1 MLQRSTSHT
10 DNYLIKQL
18 PQAIAFINMKEN
30 IILASDKWV
39 TDFSPMGESC
49 IEMSITHLFSHH
61 NKDWQKVLQKCLK
74 GEPGQPRVG
83 SYLDNTGNEKWIEL
97 LKTAWHDDNENVVG
111 WIIQGEKVSQRMHNE
126 VQLDK
131 FHVLSNEMSDIA
143 KIGLWE
149 YRFADDE
156 LNWSEMTKIIHE
168 VPMDYIPNLEK
179 ATNFYKSGHSRNTVA
194 MTVQK
199 SIIDESSWSEKL
211 QLITAKGNEIWVII
225 SGKPIY
231 KNGEFTGLIG
241 TIQNIN
247 SLTLSEI
254 KTREN
259 EYQLK
264 TLIDNLP
271 LNIFIKDLDS
281 RKILVNKS
289 EMKYCGATK
298 ESEILGKDDFELYDY
313 ESAKISR
320 NEDLKVIQT
329 LKPMLRQETES
340 FKKDGTRTVFLTSK
354 IPLVNRDG
362 SAYGL
367 VGISI
372 DISELKEKEKELE
385 ALISVTS
392 LQNEKLIN
400 FAHIVSHNLRSHTAN
415 FSMLL
420 DLLTNEKD
428 ETEKQ
433 KIIGMLTNSSDNLL
447 ETLDNL
453 NEVVDISS
461 KTGLAKKSTNLNKE
475 ITSAKQNLTTKLTEH
490 QVKIINKIDSKVSVK
505 VIPAYLESI
514 LMNFLT
520 NAIKYRSPKRKP
532 IIKLNAI
539 SKDGYT
545 VLSIQD
551 NGLGIDLKKYGDKL
565 FGMYK
570 TFHDSEDARGIGLYI
585 TKNQIEAMNGK
596 VSVESKVDQG
606 TTFKIYFNEND

>member
-1 MLQRSTSHT
+1 MLQRSTFHT

-18 PQAIAFINMKEN
+18 PQAIAFIDMKEN

-39 TDFSPMGESC
+39 TDFSPLAESC
-49 IEMSITHLFSHH
+49 IGMPITHLFSHH

-97 LKTAWHDDNENVVG
+97 LKTAWHDDKENVVG
-111 WIIQGEKVSQRMHNE
+111 WIIQSEKVSQRMHNE

-131 FHVLSNEMSDIA
+131 FHMLSNEMSDIA

-168 VPMDYIPNLEK
+168 VPLDYIPNLEK
-179 ATNFYKSGHSRNTVA
+179 ATNFYKSGHSRNTLA

-199 SIIDESSWSEKL
+199 SINDQIAWSEKL

-225 SGKPIY
+225 SGKPINV
-231 KNGEFTGLIG
+231 NGEFTGLIG

-340 FKKDGTRTVFLTSK
+340 FKKDGTKTVFLTSK
-354 IPLVNRDG
+354 IPLVNSDG

-372 DISELKEKEKELE
+372 DISELKQKEKELE

-461 KTGLAKKSTNLNKE
+461 KTGLVKKSINLNKE
-475 ITSAKQNLTTKLTEH
+475 ITSAKQNLTTKFTEH
-490 QVKIINKIDSKVSVK
+490 QVKLINKIDSKVTVK

-532 IIKLNAI
+532 IIILNAI
-539 SKDGYT
+539 SNDGYT

-585 TKNQIEAMNGK
+585 TKNQIEAMDGK